1 MLSPP
6 LSAGPAAPA
15 DGTRDGEDP
24 ALADQAMAV
33 LVEVAGLAPWRREGE
48 AEVRAHAR
56 RLRRLFLRASSAGRE
71 GPGLL
76 EQVRREG
83 ARPPAAHGAA
93 GDLHE
98 TFWALAVLLAAGP
111 GPSRSPEDVCRDADD
126 LDALLR
132 PPSRGGKTGT
142 SSFALAAAV
151 GLPALRAGR
160 AAGRGESV
168 ARLDALLALVAE
180 TGDTRV
186 HREHGVLAVRMLRQD
201 ARTVLAAGGSGTR
214 EGHRLLADMERS
226 IAFYGTRPTAG
237 TAALATAL
245 LLERTTSPDGGG
257 TP

>member
-6 LSAGPAAPA
+6 LSADPAAPT

-24 ALADQAMAV
+24 ALADQAVAV
-33 LVEVAGLAPWRREGE
+33 PVEVAGLAPWRRAGE
-48 AEVRAHAR
+48 AEARAHGR
-56 RLRRLFLRASSAGRE
+56 RLRRLYPRASSAGRE
-71 GPGLL
+71 GPGVL
-76 EQVRREG
+76 ERVRREG
-83 ARPPAAHGAA
+83 ARPPTAHGAA

-98 TFWALAVLLAAGP
+98 SFWALAVLLAAGP
-111 GPSRSPEDVCRDADD
+111 GPSRSPQDVCRDADD

-132 PPSRGGKTGT
+132 PPSRGGETGA

-168 ARLDALLALVAE
+168 ARLDALLALVAV
-180 TGDTRV
+180 TGDT
-186 HREHGVLAVRMLRQD
+186 REHGVLAVRMLRQD
-201 ARTVLAAGGSGTR
+201 ARTVLAAGGGTL

-226 IAFYGTRPTAG
+226 IAFHGTRPTAG